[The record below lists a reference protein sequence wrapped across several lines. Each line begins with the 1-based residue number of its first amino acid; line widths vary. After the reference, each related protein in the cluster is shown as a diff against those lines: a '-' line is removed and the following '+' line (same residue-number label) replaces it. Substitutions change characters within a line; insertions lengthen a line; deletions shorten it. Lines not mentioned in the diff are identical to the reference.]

1 MTEEKRGSAEESG
14 FKITDKRHFTS
25 DGEVIPGDDRP
36 TEEEPA
42 AEERAAPPP
51 PPPAPEPPSAK
62 PTSPVPPAEGDAG
75 GETPGPETGED
86 EKADFSHLVLYLANI
101 TSFALGVPDPVTGK
115 AEVNLE
121 AASQMIDMVVLLQEK
136 TRGNLTAREE
146 EVLTAVLSELKTL
159 YVRASG
165 MLK

>member
-1 MTEEKRGSAEESG
+1 MSEEKNGSAEESG
-14 FKITDKRHFTS
+14 FKVSDRRHFTS
-25 DGEVIPGDDRP
+25 EGEVIPGDDRP
-36 TEEEPA
+36 ESEEPA
-42 AEERAAPPP
+42 AEKKTAPPP
-51 PPPAPEPPSAK
+51 PPPPEPPPAE
-62 PTSPVPPAEGDAG
+62 PPADLPPRSAG
-75 GETPGPETGED
+75 AGEAAPGPGSGE
-86 EKADFSHLVLYLANI
+86 EENADFTHLVLYLANI

-146 EVLTAVLSELKTL
+146 EVLTAVLAELKTL
-159 YVRASG
+159 YVRATG